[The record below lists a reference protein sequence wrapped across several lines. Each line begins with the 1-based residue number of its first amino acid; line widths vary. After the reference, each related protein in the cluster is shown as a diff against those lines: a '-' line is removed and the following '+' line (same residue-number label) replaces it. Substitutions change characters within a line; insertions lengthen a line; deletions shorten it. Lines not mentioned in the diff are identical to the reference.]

1 MKTQKTTNGRTIT
14 TSGPFLDPKVEVE
27 INPPRPSTEFDEA
40 LYYDGIHY
48 FPKTI
53 KRINGRRGKKGWLTF
68 EIQACFYDGKW
79 RQDTHHIS
87 KMVRDILLG
96 E

>member
-1 MKTQKTTNGRTIT
+1 METQKTTNGRTIT

-27 INPPRPSTEFDEA
+27 INPPRPSGEFDEA

-53 KRINGRRGKKGWLTF
+53 KHINNKLNTF
-68 EIQACFYDGKW
+68 EIQGCFYDRKW
-79 RQDTHHIS
+79 RQDTFHIGR
-87 KMVRDILLG
+87 KVRDILLD

>member
-1 MKTQKTTNGRTIT
+1 METQKTTNGRTIK
-14 TSGPFLDPKVEVE
+14 TSGPFLDPKVEIE

-53 KRINGRRGKKGWLTF
+53 KRINGLTF